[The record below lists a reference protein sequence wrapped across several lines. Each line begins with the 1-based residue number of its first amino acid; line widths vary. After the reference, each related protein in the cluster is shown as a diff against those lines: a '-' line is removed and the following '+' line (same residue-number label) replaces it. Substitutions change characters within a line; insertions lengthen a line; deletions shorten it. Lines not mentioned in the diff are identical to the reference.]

1 MNPDAFALHDLTH
14 FPVVLTRRPRA
25 SSGTAHIWTREM
37 DMLAASAEPFVLIG
51 TDLNVD
57 MAPLERR
64 DMAAWQGLNLAR
76 LRQRCAGFVSIVP
89 DPRALGLPF
98 VAVAT
103 LAQARDKAR
112 ELLAAFGS
120 PGPGPMRAADTRQVL
135 LA

>member
-25 SSGTAHIWTREM
+25 SAGTMQLWTREM
-37 DMLAASAEPFVLIG
+37 DMLAASPEPFVLIG
-51 TDLNVD
+51 TDLNMD
-57 MAPLERR
+57 LAPLERR
-64 DMAAWQGLNLAR
+64 DMAAWQAVNLAR

-89 DPRALGLPF
+89 DPRAFGLPF
-98 VAVAT
+98 AAVAT

-112 ELLAAFGS
+112 GLLAAFGAAGTE
-120 PGPGPMRAADTRQVL
+120 PPRAADARLAL